1 MLYYRRSRFLRRVI
15 LPITL
20 LSFLSACHKWVE
32 LKPPYEQAFA
42 EEQPDKVRLTVVGNG
57 RLVLEAPR
65 VQGDTLFGL
74 SRRTGIPLDQIRQA
88 EVRKD
93 DVVGTV
99 LLVAGI
105 GVTVGL
111 AVYASIAATNAVA
124 EGLAQTLGAL
134 AED

>member
-42 EEQPDKVRLTVVGNG
+42 EEQPEKVRLTVVGNS
-57 RLVLEAPR
+57 RLVLEEPR

-74 SRRTGIPLDQIRQA
+74 SRRTGVPLDQIQRA
-88 EVRKD
+88 EVRQD
-93 DVVGTV
+93 DM
-99 LLVAGI
+99 VANVFLITGI
-105 GVTVGL
+105 AVTVGL
-111 AVYASIAATNAVA
+111 LVYGAIEGRRVMA
-124 EGLAQTLGAL
+124 EGLGAWLGEL